1 MPLIQFRKN
10 RAPIDVPSDTN
21 LMEALVAN
29 GLPVASSCGG
39 DGVCAKCRVE
49 VVTGRENL
57 SMEGDREK
65 SLRERQEIPSNERLS
80 CQVRVLGDVTIDTSY
95 W

>member
-1 MPLIQFRKN
+1 MQ
-10 RAPIDVPSDTN
+10 
-21 LMEALVAN
+21 ALLAA

-49 VVTGRENL
+49 IIEGGGGLSPRTNL
-57 SMEGDREK
+57 ELSLSDRHQIPANERISCQATVEGD
-65 SLRERQEIPSNERLS
+65 IT
-80 CQVRVLGDVTIDTSY
+80 VDTGY